1 MSRYLNTTTSVVYGI
16 AKNPKIKPESNE
28 LALNEL
34 KRRYANCEIEDKM
47 KARVY
52 ELIGIDDTDYDA
64 IAEHKAGLTG
74 SHLD

>member
-1 MSRYLNTTTSVVYGI
+1 M
-16 AKNPKIKPESNE
+16 PEVKFIS
-28 LALNEL
+28 AHGQMPPG
-34 KRRYANCEIEDKM
+34 EIEDKM